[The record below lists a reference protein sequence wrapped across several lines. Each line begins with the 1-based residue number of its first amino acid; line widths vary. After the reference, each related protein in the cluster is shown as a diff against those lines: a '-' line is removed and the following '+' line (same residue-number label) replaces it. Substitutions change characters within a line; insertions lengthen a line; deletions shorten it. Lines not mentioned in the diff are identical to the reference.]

1 MRKALVAFCFLLAGW
16 SSADAAS
23 FLVTNAADSGAGSL
37 RQAIVDSEASAGA
50 DEITF
55 PGVTGTIT
63 LQSILP
69 AISGEVTIVGPGSTA
84 LKVSGN
90 NLTQLFSIGSGAL
103 VHISRLTIADGRAE
117 AYLNGGAV
125 NNAGTLTIGDCVLTN
140 NHAHGGFGGAI
151 YNEGE
156 LTISN
161 STFTGNHVTGGS
173 SVGSGPGGALGG
185 GGGGFG
191 GAIYLRQG
199 TLTLNDST
207 FDGNFAAGGAGD
219 TPFSAGGYWL
229 HVGGRCC
236 SAVDTHPWPS
246 R

>member
-1 MRKALVAFCFLLAGW
+1 VRIVSAILGLFVGLTVAAH
-16 SSADAAS
+16 SAS
-23 FLVTNAADSGAGSL
+23 FSVTNLADSGARSL

-69 AISGEVTIVGPGSTA
+69 TISGEVTIVGPGSTA

-90 NLTQLFSIGSGAL
+90 NLTQLFSIASGAL
-103 VHISRLTIADGRAE
+103 VHISGLTIADGRAE

-161 STFTGNHVTGGS
+161 STFTGNHVTAE
-173 SVGSGPGGALGG
+173 PA
-185 GGGGFG
+185 
-191 GAIYLRQG
+191 RQR
-199 TLTLNDST
+199 T
-207 FDGNFAAGGAGD
+207 FWC
-219 TPFSAGGYWL
+219 PW
-229 HVGGRCC
+229 GRWRRIRRRDFTC
-236 SAVDTHPWPS
+236 S
-246 R
+246 